1 MLPVTTLL
9 KFETGKTTQS
19 QVSSTQNCGVSG
31 LYHVTFGILFQQQ
44 KTDEDICQR

>member
-1 MLPVTTLL
+1 MSPVTALL

-19 QVSSTQNCGVSG
+19 QVSSTQNCGGSE

-44 KTDEDICQR
+44 KTDEDMCQR